1 MFDSLQPLGLS
12 MEFSRQEYWSGL
24 PFPFPGDLPNPG
36 IELGFPALQADS
48 LPSEPPALEMQ
59 ITTITAVIICPCL
72 RPCARA
78 KQARKSKAVG
88 MREAKCTSSCRN
100 REGWDPSRLAF
111 RGTRK
116 LGSWAERPWRLKGVH
131 LPFPFSLYTLLKKK
145 EASIS
150 AAVD

>member
-1 MFDSLQPLGLS
+1 

-48 LPSEPPALEMQ
+48 LPSEPPALEIQ
-59 ITTITAVIICPCL
+59 ITITTVIICPCL
-72 RPCARA
+72 PPCARA

-111 RGTRK
+111 GGTRK
-116 LGSWAERPWRLKGVH
+116 LGSWAERPWKLKGVH
-131 LPFPFSLYTLLKKK
+131 LPFPFSLYALLKKR
-145 EASIS
+145 EESVS